1 MKKLLFAIIIIFIS
15 GFNYS
20 QTTSFINAEASA
32 NLIYPISLKAGA
44 GDLDFGEIILTGL
57 PILEIRKPK
66 NGKEF
71 IIQGQK
77 GRNVTVYFSNVIL
90 NNYEWAARFNGKFG
104 RLKFISDVISA
115 DNKQLRSGSSII
127 LKSNGTIGEQK
138 IYVGGKIKIRA
149 KQPIGSYRGLFVIS
163 VAY

>member
-1 MKKLLFAIIIIFIS
+1 MQKQILLISILIFTT
-15 GFNYS
+15 GFLYS
-20 QTTSFINAEASA
+20 QKTSSVSAEATA

-57 PILEIRKPK
+57 PIIESIKPRR
-66 NGKEF
+66 GKEF

-77 GRNVTVYFSNVIL
+77 GRSVTVYYKKVLL
-90 NNYEWAARFNGKFG
+90 NNYEWALKFNGKFG
-104 RLKFISDVISA
+104 RLVFYPNVVLGNNKFHNGNNVLL
-115 DNKQLRSGSSII
+115 KTVGS
-127 LKSNGTIGEQK
+127 IGETR

-149 KQPIGSYRGLFVIS
+149 TQPIGNYRGLFIIS